1 MNDRQILVN
10 KISYN
15 GGRDLLEK
23 LSESCYIDV
32 LTGEFYC
39 RKCDNA
45 VHIDLSRHYAFCPV
59 HGMLV

>member
-10 KISYN
+10 KISNN
-15 GGRDLLEK
+15 GSHDLLEK

-32 LTGEFYC
+32 LTGECHC
-39 RKCDNA
+39 RKCHNA

>member
-15 GGRDLLEK
+15 GGHDLLEK

-32 LTGEFYC
+32 LTGEFHC
-39 RKCDNA
+39 RKC
-45 VHIDLSRHYAFCPV
+45 HYC
-59 HGMLV
+59 